1 MTLPVSGFILT
12 IAASALAW
20 WLSGRNLRKASV
32 LVVVVTAMIVVAVP
46 LTVSN
51 GAYLWLLGAISGSMI
66 ANAFFWRARGAIHES
81 NV

>member
-1 MTLPVSGFILT
+1 VAGFVLT

-51 GAYLWLLGAISGSMI
+51 DAYLWLLGAISGSMI
-66 ANAFFWRARGAIHES
+66 ANAFFWRARGAVHEPD
-81 NV
+81 V